1 MLNASDFDFSEDYKS
16 QISKYFSLRRNSK
29 ISIVR
34 IATHLKDIK
43 KIIPHIK
50 FLKKFGYHIVVNL
63 MQIDKVNS
71 KELISSLNIL
81 RKSQSI
87 NTFTLQTLLEV

>member
-1 MLNASDFDFSEDYKS
+1 M
-16 QISKYFSLRRNSK
+16 
-29 ISIVR
+29 
-34 IATHLKDIK
+34 KDIK

-87 NTFTLQTLLEV
+87 NTFYFADSFGSLNPNDVKNICNIIKKKLEQRIWVSCS